1 MSQPSKSKAQ
11 TTNVVELECSACRKK
26 YDASVEQHL
35 CTCGKPLL
43 ARYDLRRAA
52 ATLTLDNLKNRPRT
66 LWRYAE
72 VLPND
77 PPVSLGEGM
86 TALVHAE
93 RLGAAIPCGQDGRH
107 PQAGLQKLYIKD
119 EGLNPTGSFKARGM
133 TAAVSRA
140 KQLGAKALAAPTA
153 GNAGGALAAYAAA
166 AGLPA
171 VIVMPADT
179 PSANVMECQA
189 FGAKVV
195 KLNGLISDCGKY
207 VAERKDREG
216 WYDVS
221 TLKEPYRIEGKKTMG
236 YELWE
241 QFGGKLPDV
250 IFYPTGGGVGL
261 IGMCKAFDEMQEMGW
276 IGAERPR
283 MVAVQAE
290 GCAPIV
296 RAWEAHRN
304 SAEFFPNA
312 ATVASGLRV
321 PGPLGDF
328 LILSMLRQTK
338 GTALTVTDEE
348 MLAAGRE
355 LASLEGIFAAPEGAA
370 TVSAAR
376 KLAASGWIKPEDNV
390 VLFNTGTGYKY
401 AEAWQRALQS
411 GPGV

>member
-1 MSQPSKSKAQ
+1 MAKQ
-11 TTNVVELECSACRKK
+11 TNVLELECSACSKK
-26 YDASVEQHL
+26 FDSSREQHL

-43 ARYDLRRAA
+43 AKYDLKGAS
-52 ATLTLDNLKNRPRT
+52 ATLTLDALKSRPCS

-72 VLPND
+72 VLPDD
-77 PPVSLGEGM
+77 PPVTLGEGM
-86 TALVHAE
+86 TALIPAH
-93 RLGAAIPCGQDGRH
+93 RLGASM
-107 PQAGLQKLYIKD
+107 GLQNLYVKD

-133 TAAVSRA
+133 TAAVTRA
-140 KQLGAKALAAPTA
+140 KELGARALAAPTA

-189 FGAKVV
+189 FGATVV

-221 TLKEPYRIEGKKTMG
+221 TLKEPYRVEGKKTMG

-241 QFGGKLPDV
+241 QFGGKLPEV
-250 IFYPTGGGVGL
+250 ILYPTGGGVGL

-276 IGAERPR
+276 IGGERPR
-283 MVAVQAE
+283 MVAVQAV

-296 RAWEAHRN
+296 RAWEAHRT
-304 SAEFFPNA
+304 SSEFFQNA
-312 ATVASGLRV
+312 ATIASGLRV

-328 LILSMLRQTK
+328 LILRMLQQTK
-338 GTALTVTDEE
+338 GTALAVSDEE
-348 MLAAGRE
+348 MLHAGRE
-355 LASLEGIFAAPEGAA
+355 LASREGIFAAPEGAA

-376 KLAASGWIKPEDNV
+376 KLVASGWIKPHETV

-401 AEAWQRALQS
+401 SEAWQRALQA
-411 GPGV
+411 

>member
-1 MSQPSKSKAQ
+1 MTKSL
-11 TTNVVELECSACRKK
+11 NVLELECSACGKK
-26 YDASVEQHL
+26 YDPSVEQHL
-35 CTCGKPLL
+35 CMCGKPLL

-52 ATLTLDNLKNRPRT
+52 ATLHLESLKSRPRT

-77 PPVSLGEGM
+77 PAVSLGEGM

-93 RLGAAIPCGQDGRH
+93 RLGASIHCGQGGMQR
-107 PQAGLQKLYIKD
+107 LYVKD

-133 TAAVSRA
+133 TTAVSRA

-179 PSANVMECQA
+179 PAANVMECQA

-207 VAERKDREG
+207 VAAHKDIEG

-221 TLKEPYRIEGKKTMG
+221 TLKEPYRVEGKKTMG

-250 IFYPTGGGVGL
+250 ILYPTGGGVGL

-276 IGAERPR
+276 VGAERPR

-296 RAWEAHRN
+296 RAWEAHQS
-304 SAEFFPNA
+304 SAQFFPNA
-312 ATVASGLRV
+312 ATIASGLRV
-321 PGPLGDF
+321 PGPLGD
-328 LILSMLRQTK
+328 LMILGMLRQTK

-348 MLAAGRE
+348 MLHAGRE

-370 TVSAAR
+370 TVIATR
-376 KLAASGWIKPEDNV
+376 KLAASGWIQQEETV

-401 AEAWQRALQS
+401 TEAWQRALQS
-411 GPGV
+411 AGGGAV

>member
-1 MSQPSKSKAQ
+1 MTKSL
-11 TTNVVELECSACRKK
+11 NVLELECSACGKK
-26 YDASVEQHL
+26 YDPSVEQHL
-35 CTCGKPLL
+35 CMGGKPLL
-43 ARYDLRRAA
+43 ARYALRRAA
-52 ATLTLDNLKNRPRT
+52 ATLNPESLKSLPRT

-77 PPVSLGEGM
+77 PAVSVGEGM

-93 RLGAAIPCGQDGRH
+93 RLGASIHCGRGGMQR
-107 PQAGLQKLYIKD
+107 LYVKD

-133 TAAVSRA
+133 TTAVSRA

-166 AGLPA
+166 AGLPP

-179 PSANVMECQA
+179 PAANVMECQA

-207 VAERKDREG
+207 VAEHKDIEG
-216 WYDVS
+216 WDGVS
-221 TLKEPYRIEGKKTMG
+221 TLKEPYRVEGKKTMG

-250 IFYPTGGGVGL
+250 ILYPTGGGVGL
-261 IGMCKAFDEMQEMGW
+261 IGMCKAFDDMQEMGW

-290 GCAPIV
+290 GSAPIV
-296 RAWEAHRN
+296 KAWEAHQN
-304 SAEFFPNA
+304 SAQFFPNA

-321 PGPLGDF
+321 PGPLGD
-328 LILSMLRQTK
+328 LMILGMLRQTK
-338 GTALTVTDEE
+338 GKALTVTDEE
-348 MLAAGRE
+348 MLQAGRE
-355 LASLEGIFAAPEGAA
+355 LAALEGVFAAPEGAA
-370 TVSAAR
+370 TVIAAR
-376 KLAASGWIKPEDNV
+376 KLAASGWIKPEETV

-401 AEAWQRALQS
+401 AEAWQRALQFAD
-411 GPGV
+411 GGAA

>member
-1 MSQPSKSKAQ
+1 MPKR
-11 TTNVVELECSACRKK
+11 TNVLELECSACSKK
-26 YDASVEQHL
+26 FDASIEQHM

-52 ATLTLDNLKNRPRT
+52 ATLTLENLKTRPRT
-66 LWRYAE
+66 FWRYAE

-77 PPVSLGEGM
+77 QTVSLGEGM

-93 RLGAAIPCGQDGRH
+93 RLGASIVCGQGGRCG
-107 PQAGLQKLYIKD
+107 QGGLQRLYVKD

-179 PSANVMECQA
+179 PVANVMECQA

-207 VAERKDREG
+207 VAENKDREG

-250 IFYPTGGGVGL
+250 ILYPTGGGVGL

-296 RAWEAHRN
+296 KAWEAHRD
-304 SAEFFPNA
+304 SAEFFSNA
-312 ATVASGLRV
+312 ATLASGLRV

-348 MLAAGRE
+348 MLDAGKE

-370 TVSAAR
+370 TVSATR
-376 KLAASGWIKPEDNV
+376 KLAASGWIKPEETV

-401 AEAWQRALQS
+401 AEPWQRALQS
-411 GPGV
+411 GPGA

>member
-1 MSQPSKSKAQ
+1 MSQPSKVEEGRRQDAGA
-11 TTNVVELECSACRKK
+11 TNIVKLECSACGKK
-26 YDASVEQHL
+26 YDAATEQHL

-52 ATLTLDNLKNRPRT
+52 ATLTLEALKSRPRT

-77 PPVSLGEGM
+77 PPVSLGEGL
-86 TALVHAE
+86 TPLVHAK
-93 RLGAAIPCGQDGRH
+93 RLGAGM
-107 PQAGLQKLYIKD
+107 GLERLYVKD

-133 TAAVSRA
+133 TAAVTRA
-140 KQLGAKALAAPTA
+140 KRLGAKALAAPTA

-207 VAERKDREG
+207 VAEHKDREG

-221 TLKEPYRIEGKKTMG
+221 TLKEPYRVEGKKTMG

-276 IGAERPR
+276 IGTERPR

-296 RAWEAHRN
+296 RAWEAHQN
-304 SAEFFPNA
+304 TAQFFPNA
-312 ATVASGLRV
+312 ATIASGLRV
-321 PGPLGDF
+321 PGPLGDL

-338 GTALTVTDEE
+338 GTAITVTDDE
-348 MLAAGRE
+348 MLEAGRE
-355 LASLEGIFAAPEGAA
+355 LASKEGILAAPEGAA

-376 KLAASGWIKPEDNV
+376 KLAASGWIKPQETV

-401 AEAWQRALQS
+401 SEAWQRALQS
-411 GPGV
+411 TVHS

>member
-1 MSQPSKSKAQ
+1 MSQPARAA
-11 TTNVVELECSACRKK
+11 TTSSNLIELECSACGKK
-26 YDASVEQHL
+26 CDASQEQHL

-43 ARYDLRRAA
+43 ARYDLKRAA
-52 ATLTLDNLKNRPRT
+52 GTFLLETLKDRPPN

-72 VLPND
+72 VLPGD

-86 TALVHAE
+86 TPLLHAK
-93 RLGAAIPCGQDGRH
+93 RLGASV
-107 PQAGLQKLYIKD
+107 GLENLYVKD

-133 TAAVSRA
+133 SAAVTRA
-140 KQLGAKALAAPTA
+140 RQLGAKALAAPTA

-166 AGLPA
+166 AGMAA

-195 KLNGLISDCGKY
+195 RLHGLISDCGKF
-207 VAERKDREG
+207 VAENKDREG

-221 TLKEPYRIEGKKTMG
+221 TLKEPYRVEGKKTMG

-241 QFGGKLPDV
+241 QFAGKLPHV

-261 IGMCKAFDEMQEMGW
+261 IGMCKAFDELQQMGR

-296 RAWEAHRN
+296 KAWEAHQS
-304 SAEFFPNA
+304 SAQFFPNA
-312 ATVASGLRV
+312 ATIASGLRV
-321 PGPLGDF
+321 PGPLGDQ
-328 LILSMLRQTK
+328 LILSMLRQSR
-338 GTALTVTDEE
+338 GTAVAVTDNE
-348 MLAAGRE
+348 MLHAGRE
-355 LASLEGIFAAPEGAA
+355 LASLEGILAAPEGAA
-370 TVSAAR
+370 TVVAAHI
-376 KLAASGWIKPEDNV
+376 LAGSGWIKPHETV

-401 AEAWQRALQS
+401 SEAWQKALQA
-411 GPGV
+411 

>member
-1 MSQPSKSKAQ
+1 MATRPTMTP
-11 TTNVVELECSACRKK
+11 TTNVLELICSNCQKRF
-26 YDASVEQHL
+26 DPSFEQHVCL
-35 CTCGKPLL
+35 CGRPLM
-43 ARYDLRRAA
+43 ARYDLKKAA
-52 ATLTLDNLKNRPRT
+52 ETLTLKNLESRPRT

-72 VLPND
+72 VLPNGD
-77 PPVSLGEGM
+77 VVSLGEGM
-86 TALVHAE
+86 TPLLPAN
-93 RLGAAIPCGQDGRH
+93 RLGAALGVFH
-107 PQAGLQKLYIKD
+107 LYVKD

-133 TAAVSRA
+133 TAAVTRA
-140 KQLGAKALAAPTA
+140 KQLGAKTLAAPTA

-166 AGLPA
+166 AGIPS

-179 PSANVMECQA
+179 PVANVMECQA
-189 FGAKVV
+189 FGATVV

-207 VAERKDREG
+207 VAEHKDREG

-221 TLKEPYRIEGKKTMG
+221 TLKEPYRVEGKKTMG

-241 QFGGKLPDV
+241 QLGGKLPDV
-250 IFYPTGGGVGL
+250 ILYPTGGGVGL

-296 RAWEAHRN
+296 KAWEAHRAT
-304 SAEFFPNA
+304 SEFFQNA
-312 ATVASGLRV
+312 ATLASGLRV

-328 LILSMLRQTK
+328 LILRMLKQTQ
-338 GTALTVTDEE
+338 GTALTVTDDE
-348 MLAAGRE
+348 MLRDGKE

-370 TVSAAR
+370 TVSATR
-376 KLAASGWIKPEDNV
+376 KLAASGWIKPHESV

-401 AEAWQRALQS
+401 SEAWQRALQA
-411 GPGV
+411 

>member
-1 MSQPSKSKAQ
+1 M
-11 TTNVVELECSACRKK
+11 TTALNVRELECSACNKK
-26 YDASVEQHL
+26 YDPNVEQHL

-43 ARYDLRRAA
+43 ARYDLRSAA
-52 ATLTLDNLKNRPRT
+52 ATLSLAALKTRPNT
-66 LWRYAE
+66 LWRYSE
-72 VLPND
+72 VLPGG
-77 PPVSLGEGM
+77 PTVSLGEGM
-86 TALVHAE
+86 TPLVPVP
-93 RLGAAIPCGQDGRH
+93 RLGQTM
-107 PQAGLQKLYIKD
+107 GLQGLAVKD

-133 TAAVSRA
+133 TAAVTRA

-179 PSANVMECQA
+179 PSANVQECKA
-189 FGAKVV
+189 FGAKTIL
-195 KLNGLISDCGKY
+195 LNGLISDCGKY
-207 VAERKDREG
+207 VAQHKDAEG

-221 TLKEPYRIEGKKTMG
+221 TLKEPYRVEGKKTMG

-241 QFGGKLPDV
+241 QYDGKLPDV
-250 IFYPTGGGVGL
+250 ILYPTGGGVGL

-296 RAWEAHRN
+296 RAWDAHQS
-304 SAEFFPNA
+304 SAEFFQNA
-312 ATVASGLRV
+312 ATLASGLRV
-321 PGPLGDF
+321 PGPLGDL
-328 LILSMLRQTK
+328 LILSMLKQTN
-338 GTALTVTDEE
+338 GTALTVTDNE
-348 MLAAGRE
+348 MLRAGRE

-376 KLAASGWIKPEDNV
+376 KLAASGWIKPSDHV

-401 AEAWQRALQS
+401 SEAWQRALQE
-411 GPGV
+411 PA

>member
-1 MSQPSKSKAQ
+1 MTKPLS
-11 TTNVVELECSACRKK
+11 VVELECSACGKK

-35 CTCGKPLL
+35 CACGKPLL

-52 ATLTLDNLKNRPRT
+52 ATLTLESLKSRPRT

-93 RLGAAIPCGQDGRH
+93 RLGTSIRCGQRS
-107 PQAGLQKLYIKD
+107 LQRLYIKD

-207 VAERKDREG
+207 VAEHKDREG

-241 QFGGKLPDV
+241 QFAGKLPDV
-250 IFYPTGGGVGL
+250 ILYPTGGGVGL

-296 RAWEAHRN
+296 RAWEAHQN
-304 SAEFFPNA
+304 SAKFFENA

-328 LILSMLRQTK
+328 LILGMLRQTK

-348 MLAAGRE
+348 MLEAGRE

-370 TVSAAR
+370 TVIATR
-376 KLAASGWIKPEDNV
+376 KLAASGWIKPEETV

-411 GPGV
+411 GPGA

>member
-1 MSQPSKSKAQ
+1 MGK
-11 TTNVVELECSACRKK
+11 TLNVVELECSACGKK
-26 YDASVEQHL
+26 YDASVEQHV

-52 ATLTLDNLKNRPRT
+52 ATLTLESLKSRPRT

-86 TALVHAE
+86 TALVHAK
-93 RLGAAIPCGQDGRH
+93 RLGASIRCGQG
-107 PQAGLQKLYIKD
+107 GLRRLYIKD

-179 PSANVMECQA
+179 PVANVMECQA

-207 VAERKDREG
+207 VAEHKDREG

-236 YELWE
+236 YELCE

-250 IFYPTGGGVGL
+250 ILYPTGGGVGL

-296 RAWEAHRN
+296 RAWEANQN
-304 SAEFFPNA
+304 SAQFFPNA
-312 ATVASGLRV
+312 ATIASGLRV
-321 PGPLGDF
+321 PGPLGD
-328 LILSMLRQTK
+328 LMILSMLRQTK

-348 MLAAGRE
+348 MLHAGRE

-370 TVSAAR
+370 TVIAAR
-376 KLAASGWIKPEDNV
+376 KLAASGWIQPQETV

-411 GPGV
+411 APVE